1 MLKFKAKEVFIMIIN
16 RLSILLVE
24 RNIKASKLSVDTGIA
39 KSTLTKITN
48 NNSIQIDYLTLN
60 KICNYLKVT
69 PNDFFDYSPY
79 DIDFFTDIEEVST
92 DFDPNSPSVPFT
104 KKIEINLFLKLF
116 HYGKDFQTIEYVF
129 PVEYTVF
136 PNEEYSTYPDV
147 DAQYNGYTPIDING
161 LVFANTDY
169 KQKEILLLNTLSVAM
184 QKNINDSAKIAMGK
198 AIMDY
203 LEEEKY
209 IFTENISDSNL
220 NGRYIDRSDIVEI
233 IKRDILLYVNVLEDE
248 LPF

>member
-1 MLKFKAKEVFIMIIN
+1 MIIN

>member
-1 MLKFKAKEVFIMIIN
+1 MIIN

-24 RNIKASKLSVDTGIA
+24 RNIKASKLSIDTGIA

-79 DIDFFTDIEEVST
+79 DIEFFTDIEEILT
-92 DFDPNSPSVPFT
+92 DFDSSSPSVPFT

-116 HYGKDFQTIEYVF
+116 QYGRDFQTIEYVY

-136 PNEEYSTYPDV
+136 PNEDYSTYPDV
-147 DAQYNGYTPIDING
+147 DAQYNGYIPIEING
-161 LVFANTDY
+161 IVFTNTDY
-169 KQKEILLLNTLSVAM
+169 KQKEILLLNTLSIAM
-184 QKNINDSAKIAMGK
+184 QKNINDSAKIAIGK
-198 AIMDY
+198 AMIDY
-203 LEEEKY
+203 LEDKKY
-209 IFTENISDSNL
+209 IFTENVHDSNL
-220 NGRYIDRSDIVEI
+220 HSRYIDRSDIVES
-233 IKRDILLYVNVLEDE
+233 IKRYILLNVNILEDE

>member
-1 MLKFKAKEVFIMIIN
+1 MIIN
-16 RLSILLVE
+16 RLSILLAE
-24 RNIKASKLSVDTGIA
+24 RNIKASQLSVDTGIA

-79 DIDFFTDIEEVST
+79 DTDFFTDIEETST
-92 DFDPNSPSVPFT
+92 DFDPNNPSAPYT
-104 KKIEINLFLKLF
+104 EKIEICLFLKLSQ
-116 HYGKDFQTIEYVF
+116 YGKDFKTIEYVY
-129 PVEYTVF
+129 PVEYTAF
-136 PNEEYSTYPDV
+136 PNENYSTYPDV
-147 DAQYNGYTPIDING
+147 DAQYNGYIPIDING
-161 LVFANTDY
+161 LVFTNTDY

-184 QKNINDSAKIAMGK
+184 QKNINDSAKIAIGK
-198 AIMDY
+198 AIIDY
-203 LEEEKY
+203 LEEKKY

-220 NGRYIDRSDIVEI
+220 NGRHIDRSDIVEI
-233 IKRDILLYVNVLEDE
+233 IKRDILLYVYVLEDE

>member
-1 MLKFKAKEVFIMIIN
+1 MIIN

-79 DIDFFTDIEEVST
+79 DIEFFADIEEVST
-92 DFDPNSPSVPFT
+92 DFDPNSPFVPFT
-104 KKIEINLFLKLF
+104 KKIEINIFLKLF
-116 HYGKDFQTIEYVF
+116 QYGKDSQTIEYVF

-136 PNEEYSTYPDV
+136 PNEDYSTYPDV
-147 DAQYNGYTPIDING
+147 DAQYNGYTPIGING
-161 LVFANTDY
+161 IIFTNTDY
-169 KQKEILLLNTLSVAM
+169 NQKEILLLNTLSVAM
-184 QKNINDSAKIAMGK
+184 KKNINDLALIKVVKAM
-198 AIMDY
+198 MDY
-203 LEEEKY
+203 LEAKKY
-209 IFTENISDSNL
+209 IFTENVHDSGL
-220 NGRYIDRSDIVEI
+220 NSRYIDRTDIVESV
-233 IKRDILLYVNVLEDE
+233 KRHILPYVNVLEAE

>member
-69 PNDFFDYSPY
+69 PDDFFDYSPY
-79 DIDFFTDIEEVST
+79 DIEFFTDVEEVFT
-92 DFDPNSPSVPFT
+92 DFDSNSPSVPFT
-104 KKIEINLFLKLF
+104 EKIEINLFLKLF
-116 HYGKDFQTIEYVF
+116 QYGKDFQTIEYVY

-136 PNEEYSTYPDV
+136 PNEYYNTYPDV

-161 LVFANTDY
+161 VVFTDTDY

-184 QKNINDSAKIAMGK
+184 RKNINDSAIITMGK
-198 AIMDY
+198 QMMDY
-203 LEEEKY
+203 LEDKKY
-209 IFTENISDSNL
+209 IFTENVHDSNL
-220 NGRYIDRSDIVEI
+220 NSRYIDRSDIVES
-233 IKRDILLYVNVLEDE
+233 IKRHILLYVNVLEPE